1 MLKSAL
7 KKLLSFL
14 LTLFLVSFFLFS
26 ILSLMKGDSSYFVL
40 SEDIEEEIVLRY
52 REERGL
58 NKSFF
63 SRYFYSLKNFFL
75 LNWGNSSDG
84 LSIKDAIF
92 SNLPVTLYLSFSSLL
107 LSSFFSLSLTIASLK
122 RGTFFSFLH
131 TFLSSLFLV
140 TPPYLS
146 SLALVLI
153 LSFLIPIFPVAG
165 YYTSSF
171 LTVLRSLFLPC
182 LTLSFLNSAYML
194 RFDREALLET
204 LNKPYIV
211 ASRAK
216 GEKEKRI
223 ITHSAL
229 KPSLPTILN
238 CSALSFIQS
247 LSGSCVVENVFA
259 LPGLGSLLLKSA
271 MERDVSL
278 SFVLTMV
285 IAIIVSLTL
294 SLIEIV
300 NDYIDPRRM
309 REDGKN

>member
-1 MLKSAL
+1 MLKSIL

-14 LTLFLVSFFLFS
+14 LTIFLVSFFLFS
-26 ILSLMKGDSSYFVL
+26 ILSLMKGDSSSFVL
-40 SEDIEEEIVLRY
+40 SEDAEEEIVIRY

-63 SRYFYSLKNFFL
+63 SRYFCSLKNFFL

-84 LSIKDAIF
+84 LSIKNAIF
-92 SNLPVTLYLSFSSLL
+92 SSLPLTLYLSFFSLL
-107 LSSFFSLSLTIASLK
+107 ISSFFSLSLTLASLK
-122 RGTFFSFLH
+122 RGSFFSFIH
-131 TFLSSLFLV
+131 SFLSSLFLV

-146 SLALVLI
+146 SLILVLI
-153 LSFLIPIFPVAG
+153 FSFLFPLFPVAG
-165 YYTSSF
+165 YYTYSF
-171 LTVLRSLFLPC
+171 FSFCRSLFLPC

-194 RFDREALLET
+194 RFDREALSET

-211 ASRAK
+211 SSRAK
-216 GEKEKRI
+216 GVSEKRI
-223 ITHSAL
+223 VMHSAL
-229 KPSLPTILN
+229 KPSLPIIIN
-238 CSALSFIQS
+238 CSGLSFVQS
-247 LSGSCVVENVFA
+247 LSGSCVVENIFA

-271 MERDVSL
+271 TERDEAL

-285 IAIIVSLTL
+285 IAIIVSFTL
-294 SLIEIV
+294 SLLEIV

>member
-1 MLKSAL
+1 MLKSIL
-7 KKLLSFL
+7 KKLLSIL

-26 ILSLMKGDSSYFVL
+26 ILSLMKGDSSSFVL
-40 SEDIEEEIVLRY
+40 SEDIEEEIVMRY
-52 REERGL
+52 REEKGL
-58 NKSFF
+58 NSSFF

-75 LNWGNSSDG
+75 LNWGNSNDG

-92 SNLPVTLYLSFSSLL
+92 SNLPVTLYLSFFSLL
-107 LSSFFSLSLTIASLK
+107 ISSFFSLSLTVASLK
-122 RGTFFSFLH
+122 RGSFFSFLH
-131 TFLSSLFLV
+131 TFLSALFLV

-146 SLALVLI
+146 SLVLVLI
-153 LSFLIPIFPVAG
+153 FSFLLPIFPVAG
-165 YYTSSF
+165 YYTSS
-171 LTVLRSLFLPC
+171 LLSILRSLFLPC

-194 RFDREALLET
+194 RFDREALSET

-229 KPSLPTILN
+229 KPSLPIIIN

-294 SLIEIV
+294 FFMELV

-309 REDGKN
+309 REDAKN